1 MLQEKAATT
10 TYPIH
15 ELLRARWSPR
25 AFSSEPLP
33 EDAVGWLMEAA
44 RWAPS
49 SRNLQPWRFIVA
61 TKDDPD
67 AYEKLLAVIKEG
79 NRHWAKNAPLL
90 MLTITRTETDGRVN
104 GSALHDLGLA
114 VANLTV
120 QATAMGLG
128 VHQMGGIYPEVA
140 REQYGIPDEYAIHT
154 GIAVGYRAEP
164 DTLPDDLAE
173 REKQPRD
180 RQPLSKFV
188 YREWETPSPLVED

>member
-1 MLQEKAATT
+1 MG
-10 TYPIH
+10 
-15 ELLRARWSPR
+15 R
-25 AFSSEPLP
+25 
-33 EDAVGWLMEAA
+33 LMEAA

-180 RQPLSKFV
+180 RSRFPSLFTGSGRRRRRWWRTNRPAGPRARHGGRSGRASSGRG
-188 YREWETPSPLVED
+188 YRRTTVE